1 MTDPLEPQTSEP
13 TAPLAEDQRPPTP
26 VPSAT
31 GTGQMKADT
40 GKRALAFIIDI
51 AVAWLLSAV
60 IPTFIGPLLGAL
72 YLLLRDGFAFE
83 YMDGRSLGKRLIGLR
98 PVRLD
103 GGKVDLATSASRN
116 WTIALAS
123 LAGSFGIFGVLIT
136 LGLVLLLIMTVL
148 GVSGM
153 STATLELT
161 MAGNAQAQQIAFQA
175 AETGIEIALS
185 QGSFNTLTATALPR
199 ETLVIPDRNFDTVDV
214 EIEFEDTSL
223 VPDKAFSL
231 GVGSGIAA
239 YHFNATA
246 VAESAR
252 AGIGAAN
259 DTDRDASAVHTQAF
273 YVVGPEAPTL

>member
-13 TAPLAEDQRPPTP
+13 TAPLAEDRRPATP

-31 GTGQMKADT
+31 GTGQTKADT

-51 AVAWLLSAV
+51 AIAWLLSAV
-60 IPTFIGPLLGAL
+60 IPTFIGPMLGAL

-136 LGLVLLLIMTVL
+136 LGLVLLLIFGGAIL
-148 GVSGM
+148 Q
-153 STATLELT
+153 L
-161 MAGNAQAQQIAFQA
+161 
-175 AETGIEIALS
+175 IEIVL
-185 QGSFNTLTATALPR
+185 TLTDPDGRRLGDKFAGTM
-199 ETLVIPDRNFDTVDV
+199 VIDAP
-214 EIEFEDTSL
+214 
-223 VPDKAFSL
+223 
-231 GVGSGIAA
+231 
-239 YHFNATA
+239 NA
-246 VAESAR
+246 
-252 AGIGAAN
+252 
-259 DTDRDASAVHTQAF
+259 
-273 YVVGPEAPTL
+273 